1 MNWTMNERITQGAQ
15 VAAEIAAEIANSP
28 KTATLLSGYILGVH
42 WLDALSEAFKWSS
55 SAMAFIVLCLVIS
68 NHLLVRKKL
77 KLEIQQL
84 KDGK

>member
-1 MNWTMNERITQGAQ
+1 MNEKINQ
-15 VAAEIAAEIANSP
+15 VAQIATEITREAANSP
-28 KTATLLSGYILGVH
+28 KLATVLSGYILGVH
-42 WLDALSEAFKWSS
+42 WLDALSEAFKWAS

-68 NHLLVRKKL
+68 NHLLTRKKL